1 MKNTLI
7 AAAAIALWGLALAG
21 PARASDSTLDNV
33 VIVTGEAE
41 TAVVP
46 DAVRIHAGVV
56 TQGKTAGEATS
67 ANSKQMS
74 ALIATLIQN
83 GIGDRD
89 MQTSRLSIQ
98 PVRASGR
105 GMDAPITGFQ
115 TTNQVTVMLRD
126 VGKLSTLLDKLIASG
141 ANNINGIDFTVTKP
155 QEALDKLR
163 AEAVEDARRKA
174 EFYAKAAGGTLGKA
188 LAISEGGAVTP
199 YPKTVMMRA
208 APEAVPVAPGEQTLR
223 VSVSVT
229 FGLTP

>member
-74 ALIATLIQN
+74 ALIATLKQN
-83 GIGDRD
+83 GIADRD

-174 EFYAKAAGGTLGKA
+174 EIYAKAAGGTLGKA